1 MKMLRVT
8 VASVVTLVLASFV
21 CEPLLSATPLPGS
34 LQIRLSTPAGSVT
47 LTDQGGCAATG
58 IGNCGVFTND
68 ASDIEGTII
77 TSGSFGAWTVNV
89 TTGFGYPTS
98 SQGMLELTSINMAAA
113 PAAGTLTVQLTQTG
127 FDLAVAQFNL
137 AASGTIMGAGSSVAM
152 IGSGGVNNSPFNTSN
167 NLVAGGTFGSGP
179 FSFDQDGTIGNSV
192 NPYSLTAT
200 YQITGGTDS
209 TDFTGNMLLQPA
221 SVVQPVTEPASILL
235 LGAGLAGLALSKI
248 GGRPLV

>member
-1 MKMLRVT
+1 MGIPLVESKDVVPAPRLR
-8 VASVVTLVLASFV
+8 LCCLG
-21 CEPLLSATPLPGS
+21 E
-34 LQIRLSTPAGSVT
+34 
-47 LTDQGGCAATG
+47 
-58 IGNCGVFTND
+58 
-68 ASDIEGTII
+68 
-77 TSGSFGAWTVNV
+77 
-89 TTGFGYPTS
+89 
-98 SQGMLELTSINMAAA
+98 
-113 PAAGTLTVQLTQTG
+113 
-127 FDLAVAQFNL
+127 
-137 AASGTIMGAGSSVAM
+137 
-152 IGSGGVNNSPFNTSN
+152 N